1 MYLYAP
7 LSEVEPDAVQQLI
20 KVAEAGIATG
30 YVSAMPDVHLGTPS
44 FRCMEANAEAMTRL
58 RRTAE
63 RTHVELLLC
72 RALQARGSRWVYSS
86 ANCSVL
92 HTIHDMSYA
101 TSLFLRCQI
110 AFLL

>member
-1 MYLYAP
+1 VYLYAP

-30 YVSAMPDVHLGTPS
+30 YVSAMPDVHLGMPS
-44 FRCMEANAEAMTRL
+44 FRCMEANAKAMTRL
-58 RRTAE
+58 WRTAE

-72 RALQARGSRWVYSS
+72 RALQARGSRWVYS

-92 HTIHDMSYA
+92 HTIHHMSCA
-101 TSLFLRCQI
+101 TSLFLRCQV
-110 AFLL
+110 L